1 MIDGNN
7 RSPAFLRDAPDPTVR
22 RSFSPSR
29 IAVADT
35 DLDFDDWTELLGV
48 RDTLTALAEGHASPG
63 QALVELAAART
74 RYPGAMGD
82 YIRVI
87 DGMDEFVDTVARA
100 IAEQNDRLTEF
111 SEAVAEAGVLFT
123 WDRTRLLP
131 EEKQDQI
138 ARIEEYLQ
146 ELAARAEAAA
156 DEADDGIGEL
166 QDQIDALEEQ
176 LATLGEQADAI
187 QQQIADLEEQLAEA
201 EEGGEDG

>member
-1 MIDGNN
+1 M
-7 RSPAFLRDAPDPTVR
+7 
-22 RSFSPSR
+22 
-29 IAVADT
+29 ADT

-48 RDTLTALAEGHASPG
+48 RDTLTALTEGHASPG
-63 QALVELAAART
+63 EAMLQLAVART
-74 RYPGAMGD
+74 RYPDAMGD
-82 YIRVI
+82 YVRVI

-123 WDRTRLLP
+123 WDHSRLLP

-146 ELAARAEAAA
+146 ELAARAEEAA
-156 DEADDGIGEL
+156 DAADDGVSEL
-166 QDQIDALEEQ
+166 QDQIDALEAQ
-176 LATLGEQADAI
+176 LATLGEQAEAI
-187 QQQIADLEEQLAEA
+187 QQQIADLEEQLAAA